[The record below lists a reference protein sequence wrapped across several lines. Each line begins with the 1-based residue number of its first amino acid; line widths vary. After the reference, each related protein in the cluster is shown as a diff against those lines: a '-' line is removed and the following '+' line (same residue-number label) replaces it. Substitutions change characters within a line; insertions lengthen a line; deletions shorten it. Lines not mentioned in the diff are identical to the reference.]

1 MMMKTTRPL
10 LAAAAALLALNLGAC
25 SDEPETPQTENRA
38 DLNDETVDDVA
49 PEPTPIAT
57 PAPIVEPTTDANASL
72 DLEPEP
78 VTPPDEQMLDDA
90 SATGMTARAARD
102 QPTNDEPV
110 SGEIE
115 QK

>member
-1 MMMKTTRPL
+1 MKATRPL
-10 LAAAAALLALNLGAC
+10 LAAAAALLALNLAAC
-25 SDEPETPQTENRA
+25 SDEPETPTAENRA
-38 DLNDETVDDVA
+38 ELNDEAVEEIT

-57 PAPIVEPTTDANASL
+57 PTPIVEPTTDANASV

-78 VTPPDEQMLDDA
+78 VTAPDEQMLDDA
-90 SATGMTARAARD
+90 SATGMTARAVRD

-110 SGEIE
+110 SSEIE